1 MEQLI
6 EDLPNKKPI
15 SEVIPKYYFAQPE
28 RVFINSIN
36 DTDFVKSSSSI
47 DEEAYS
53 AIRVKFPRP
62 ILNLRTIE
70 LISAQIPIPTT
81 NIPDTETT
89 FFYYRV
95 GHDGINNAP
104 SPLTLA
110 NLKMVRLLPSYYKE
124 EFFSPANYAAYGF
137 NRTFTD
143 YQDLSNE
150 LAKSCLRDPTSDNG
164 LTYHIPGDI
173 SLFFDPAL
181 NRFRMLGNN
190 TYVGGLFTYY
200 YIAAGFRDRNV
211 ALLQATLQSITT
223 GDQNTPGFPGQP
235 FKLFRNLNLRLG
247 WGWDGLNN
255 DVSTIGVNQTGLNLS
270 LLNRFRP
277 LPTTVFTMGEDLYF
291 VIATAYLYNTADSF
305 ADLVY
310 SSVCSIYTDVIGCS
324 TTDTNRD
331 SGLLATIPLNTANL
345 GVAFWSS
352 GFSRPLTKISEN
364 LYEMSLEFRT
374 DTGVPFYFPNSSV
387 FTFELSLTY

>member
-1 MEQLI
+1 MEQLL
-6 EDLPNKKPI
+6 EELPDKKRI
-15 SEVIPKYYFAQPE
+15 SEVVPKYFFAQPE

-36 DTDFVKSSSSI
+36 NTELSKSALAQ

-53 AIRVKFPRP
+53 AIKVKFPRP
-62 ILNLRTIE
+62 ILNVKTIE

-95 GHDGINNAP
+95 GHSGVNNAP
-104 SPLTLA
+104 SALTLA
-110 NLKMVRLLPSYYKE
+110 NLHMVRLLPSYYKE
-124 EFFSPANYAAYGF
+124 EFFSAANYAAYGF
-137 NRTFTD
+137 NRTFVD
-143 YQDLSNE
+143 YADLSTE

-173 SLFFDPAL
+173 SLFYDAGL

-200 YIAAGFRDRNV
+200 YIPAGYTDRNV

-235 FKLFRNLNLRLG
+235 FKLYRTMNMRLG
-247 WGWDGLNN
+247 WGWDGVNN
-255 DVSTIGVNQTGLNLS
+255 DVATIGVNQTGINLA

-277 LPTTVFTMGEDLYF
+277 LPTTVFSMGEDLYS
-291 VIATAYLYNTADSF
+291 VIATNFLYNTADSF
-305 ADLVY
+305 GDLVY
-310 SSVCSIYTDVIGCS
+310 SSVCSIYTDVIGTS

-331 SGLLATIPLNTANL
+331 SGLLATIPLSTANL

-352 GFSRPLTKISEN
+352 GFSRPLTKVSEN
-364 LYEMSLEFRT
+364 IYEMSLEFRT